1 MRIAVFLHNDNL
13 KVLNKDA
20 VQAFTFDVNNDLIIS
35 IGQET
40 LITSNLNS
48 VSLWLLNKSIEEIY
62 ITTINSTTKCYL
74 ERIGITVR
82 SMDELKDNPILKSFV
97 IQKKTD

>member
-20 VQAFTFDVNNDLIIS
+20 VQAFAFDVNNDLIIS

-62 ITTINSTTKCYL
+62 ITTINNTAKCYL

-97 IQKKTD
+97 IEKKSD